1 MSPVCWLLCSTTVLF
16 KVWDCKIKNIFFI
29 FCLFLMY
36 YLCEKYEPL
45 MIQYY
50 IADCV
55 TWANFVGSVLITQ
68 LWPTLCDHIDCSP
81 PGSSVHG
88 FFSRLEYWSGLPF
101 PSPGDIPNSGIER
114 RSPALQADSLLAEL
128 RGNVVGLMNK
138 LNLRMNS
145 WNGACSYVED
155 LL

>member
-36 YLCEKYEPL
+36 YLCENYEPL

-101 PSPGDIPNSGIER
+101 PSPGDLPNSGIER
-114 RSPALQADSLLAEL
+114 RSPALQADSLPAEL
-128 RGNVVGLMNK
+128 RGNFVGLMNK